1 MKYLFIAIPFL
12 FTSSLIATPVDLRL
26 LHLYRAVFSYSSEV
40 EIAFTQSRSIIVRI
54 GA

>member
-26 LHLYRAVFSYSSEV
+26 LHLFKAVFIATLAKWRLHLLGAEV
-40 EIAFTQSRSIIVRI
+40 F
-54 GA
+54 